1 MPVYLYYG
9 EDAYSLDKA
18 VHILRT
24 KLVDAAWEAFNYQR
38 LGPEEGQEALNIAL
52 TPAFG
57 QGNRL
62 VWLENAQLLKECS
75 DDLYKELERT
85 LPLLPPENHLLLSMV
100 GKPDKRIKATKLIEK
115 IAKVQAFD
123 LIASWNEEAILH
135 QVQAK
140 AQAKGLRL
148 SAEASV
154 LLADAVGND
163 TRCLENELEKL
174 ALYTKYS
181 AINDSNE
188 VIVEKETI
196 ESLVPSTAHNSF
208 QLASSILQ
216 AKTDRALDILQEL
229 LGRNE
234 PALKISAVLISQFR
248 TWIWIKVLSEK
259 GGKDPKEIADM
270 AEIGN
275 PKRIFFLQR
284 EVKRVQTR
292 QLLNTLEV
300 LLDLEVALKSGNTS
314 REALEIAV
322 IRLCK
327 ILQ

>member
-9 EDAYSLDKA
+9 EDAYALENA
-18 VHILRT
+18 AHALR
-24 KLVDAAWEAFNYQR
+24 KKWVDAAWEAFNYQR
-38 LGPEEGQEALNIAL
+38 LGAEAGQEALNIAL

-57 QGNRL
+57 QGDRL
-62 VWLENAQLLKECS
+62 IWLENAQILQGCS
-75 DDLYKELERT
+75 DELYKELERT
-85 LPLLPPENHLLLSMV
+85 LPLLPPENHLLFSIV
-100 GKPDKRIKATKLIEK
+100 GKPDKRLKSTKFIEK
-115 IAKVQAFD
+115 IAKTQEFT
-123 LIASWNEEAILH
+123 LIASWNEEALLH

-174 ALYTKYS
+174 SLYTKDS
-181 AINDSNE
+181 AINDPNE
-188 VIVEKETI
+188 AIVEKEII
-196 ESLVPSTAHNSF
+196 EDLVPSTAHNSF

-216 AKTDRALDILQEL
+216 AKTGRALDILHEL

-234 PALKISAVLISQFR
+234 PALKVSAVLISQFR
-248 TWIWIKVLSEK
+248 TWTWIKVLSEK
-259 GGKDPKEIADM
+259 GGKDPKEIAEI

-275 PKRIFFLQR
+275 PKRVFFLQK

-300 LLDLEVALKSGNTS
+300 LVDLEVALKSGNTA